1 MTLIPDF
8 RKDTVISLRLSQM
21 YDSPNYTAVLL
32 AIAQAYDDQD
42 AVLNYLGTLSLDTA
56 QGFWLDLFGAIIG
69 QGRKVIT
76 ELPLQYKYFG
86 FTNIKSDAGGFGSLI
101 ATQSS
106 APSETNT
113 LADPDF
119 RRVLKAKA
127 AQNSG
132 DTTLYGIASSLVSV
146 LEDDSVLVYSRAGA
160 KLDILLSIRPDENM
174 LQLIKAGYILP
185 LSSGVVLNDIIY
197 ADPENSFGFINI
209 NSSLKGFGAK
219 LPEIIN

>member
-1 MTLIPDF
+1 MTMIPDF
-8 RKDTVISLRLSQM
+8 RKDTAISLRLSQM

-56 QGFWLDLFGAIIG
+56 QGVWLDIFGAIIG

-86 FTNIKSDAGGFGSLI
+86 FTNINPNAGGFGSLV

-106 APSETNT
+106 APTETST
-113 LADPDF
+113 LADPDY

-127 AQNSG
+127 AQNAG
-132 DTTLYGIASSLVSV
+132 DTTLYGIASSLVNV
-146 LEDDSVLVYSRAGA
+146 LEDESVLVYSRAGA
-160 KLDILLSIRPDENM
+160 KLDILLSVRPDDNM
-174 LQLIKAGYILP
+174 LQLIEAGYILP
-185 LSSGVVLNDIIY
+185 LSSGVFLNDIIY
-197 ADPENSFGFINI
+197 ADPENTFGFINI

-219 LPEIIN
+219 LPEVIN